1 MANTTSTR
9 QPQILKARIL
19 KRPEVEA
26 MTGFSRSTLYA
37 RMAEGE
43 FPKPI
48 KLGGPNS
55 RSVGWPESVVM
66 EWIEARMAEAGYD
79 NTSDTAA

>member
-1 MANTTSTR
+1 MKHTTSTTK
-9 QPQILKARIL
+9 PQILKTRIL

-37 RMAEGE
+37 RMAAGE

-55 RSVGWPESVVM
+55 RSVGWPESVVND
-66 EWIEARMAEAGYD
+66 WIEARMAEAGYG

>member
-1 MANTTSTR
+1 MVS
-9 QPQILKARIL
+9 KIL
-19 KRPEVEA
+19 KRQQVEA

-37 RMAEGE
+37 RIAAGE

-55 RSVGWPESVVM
+55 RSVGWPESVVND
-66 EWIEARMAEAGYD
+66 WIEARMAEAGYD
-79 NTSDTAA
+79 SETAA